1 MLCCRRCDA
10 PPLRLRFQRLYSV
23 VRHKAVS
30 NAYLQRSHLY
40 ISSLAPCLTALR
52 HTECCCG
59 SWTLFS
65 PDEYRKLCP
74 YPRVHPMWA
83 KSRTD
88 LASPDL
94 DRCPALKTAASLV
107 PCLAAL
113 LLPGCCDEPFVS
125 GRRCRTRGFAVCT
138 GAVADS
144 RAAVSVLSQPFWW
157 HHVVSTSA
165 SASLTS
171 YSRHHAVYDH
181 MHAVYRSV

>member
-88 LASPDL
+88 LMSPDL
-94 DRCPALKTAASLV
+94 ERCPALKTAASLV

-113 LLPGCCDEPFVS
+113 LPSAQDSSLSGALPCCPAAALAAAMSPSCQVVDVGPGDLLFVPV
-125 GRRCRTRGFAVCT
+125 R
-138 GAVADS
+138 
-144 RAAVSVLSQPFWW
+144 
-157 HHVVSTSA
+157 
-165 SASLTS
+165 
-171 YSRHHAVYDH
+171 
-181 MHAVYRSV
+181 